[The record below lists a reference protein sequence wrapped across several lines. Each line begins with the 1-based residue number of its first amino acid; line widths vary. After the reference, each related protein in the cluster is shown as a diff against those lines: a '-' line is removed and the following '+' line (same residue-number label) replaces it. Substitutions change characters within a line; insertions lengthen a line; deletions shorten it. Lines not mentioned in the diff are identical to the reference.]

1 MTPRTGA
8 GTSMARA
15 GAIAPSAGLLAAL
28 VLAWEA
34 VVRALDV
41 PSYVVPAPSQ
51 VVRAGLEVRGALPGH
66 VATTLTEAVAGLVL
80 AALAGVALAA
90 LMASVP
96 ALRRAFY
103 PLLVVSQ
110 NVPMVVIAPLIVIWF
125 GFGLLPKVLVVLVVG
140 FFPIAVNT
148 TEGLLAADAGM
159 IDLVRSM
166 GGGRWAELRLVRLP
180 SALPAFFSGLKIS
193 ATYAVLGAVIGE
205 WVGASSGL
213 GLFITRAQA
222 SFRTDRVFVAVVVIA
237 AVSIVLFVV
246 AEGLARLALPWRY
259 IRMED
264 QS

>member
-1 MTPRTGA
+1 
-8 GTSMARA
+8 MARA

>member
-1 MTPRTGA
+1 
-8 GTSMARA
+8 MARA
-15 GAIAPSAGLLAAL
+15 GAIAPSAGLLTVL

>member
-1 MTPRTGA
+1 MTREA
-8 GTSMARA
+8 VRA
-15 GAIAPSAGLLAAL
+15 FGPALALLVAL
-28 VLAWEA
+28 LLAWEG

-41 PSYVVPAPSQ
+41 PVYLVPAPSQ
-51 VVRAGLEVRGALPGH
+51 IVRAGLEVRGSLPGH
-66 VATTLTEAVAGLVL
+66 LRTTLTEALAGLLL
-80 AALAGVALAA
+80 AAVGGVALAA
-90 LMASVP
+90 GMAGVP
-96 ALRRAFY
+96 VVRRVLY

-110 NVPMVVIAPLIVIWF
+110 NVPLVVMAPLIVLWF
-125 GFGLLPKVLVVLVVG
+125 GFGVGPKVLVVALVG
-140 FFPIAVNT
+140 FFPIAVST
-148 TEGLLAADAGM
+148 VEGLLAADAGM

-237 AVSIVLFVV
+237 SVSIALFAA
-246 AEGLARLALPWRY
+246 AEVLARLALPWRY
-259 IRMED
+259 ARAQEE
-264 QS
+264 S